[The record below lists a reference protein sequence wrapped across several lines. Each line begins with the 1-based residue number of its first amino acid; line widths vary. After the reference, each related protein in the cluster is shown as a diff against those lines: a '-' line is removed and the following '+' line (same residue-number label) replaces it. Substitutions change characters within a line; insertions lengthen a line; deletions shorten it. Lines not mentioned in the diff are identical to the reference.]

1 MKKVLYLVLIALML
15 ITFPSC
21 GGNNGG
27 DEGEVNGTEQTGREN
42 DNQTEQPEVEESDD
56 DLSYLGSTYRDPDHR
71 VLIDGPNWQDFFE
84 AYSHLWN
91 ADSIYFIIFGTYKD
105 YWEEFELVERDS
117 IKTLEDIIPNMKEPI
132 IASSSRK
139 SYVGK
144 AIEDI
149 VITEQ
154 ERVTVNGMETNRF
167 VGYFDCVSG
176 DGSIND
182 RYIVGYTFFVKGEPG
197 YLLGTVSSNDQEER
211 YIEEVTKTVDDM
223 IKTLR
228 DVE

>member
-1 MKKVLYLVLIALML
+1 M
-15 ITFPSC
+15 
-21 GGNNGG
+21 
-27 DEGEVNGTEQTGREN
+27 
-42 DNQTEQPEVEESDD
+42 
-56 DLSYLGSTYRDPDHR
+56 
-71 VLIDGPNWQDFFE
+71 
-84 AYSHLWN
+84 
-91 ADSIYFIIFGTYKD
+91 
-105 YWEEFELVERDS
+105 VERDS

-132 IASSSRK
+132 IISSDRK
-139 SYVGK
+139 AYAGI
-144 AIEDI
+144 ADI

-167 VGYFDCVSG
+167 EGYFDCPSS

-182 RYIVGYTFFVKGEPG
+182 RYIVGYTFFAKGEPG

>member
-1 MKKVLYLVLIALML
+1 M
-15 ITFPSC
+15 
-21 GGNNGG
+21 
-27 DEGEVNGTEQTGREN
+27 
-42 DNQTEQPEVEESDD
+42 
-56 DLSYLGSTYRDPDHR
+56 
-71 VLIDGPNWQDFFE
+71 
-84 AYSHLWN
+84 
-91 ADSIYFIIFGTYKD
+91 
-105 YWEEFELVERDS
+105 VERDS

-132 IASSSRK
+132 IMSSEGK
-139 SYVGK
+139 SYVRI
-144 AIEDI
+144 ADI

-167 VGYFDCVSG
+167 EGYFDCPSS